1 MSPRQDRFAAWKA
14 KPGRP
19 ALVALLEATQ
29 GRVFAICRDV
39 LQHREDAE
47 EAVQEVLLKIVSG
60 IEEIGDA
67 DHFERWVGTVA
78 YRTAIDRKRSRK
90 RRKERDLAAAQ
101 VPSRANPSEGLHDA
115 IARLPE
121 DDRALIVER
130 YFERRTLD
138 EMATRRRLSDV
149 GVRKRIEKAH
159 GRLKRMLGTV
169 MGFGVMCMKA
179 KAAAVAVVLIP
190 LLGLSVGVVVASA
203 RRSAGPVTETRER
216 KPNPK
221 VQAWLAESK
230 HRPAPAPKT
239 PEAVVEQKAVPDRGR
254 IRAEFVTTLERLR
267 YVRRRSAECKEL
279 WPEASTEE
287 EGRALQREKVIL
299 DEESGVLYRSLM
311 ELAAQDPANIVEL
324 VTTARDL
331 PERLTLMGLIAPD
344 VNSEITSEAAPSGP
358 LLAGLLSL
366 AHGETEEKTYFAAFA
381 GQLRRANR
389 ELGQALMTLMADAD
403 FHVRKHAGESLMA
416 LADAGELKEF
426 LKGQIPALKQAALRQ
441 GEPLD
446 YLCVGSPLK
455 ILATIG
461 AEEADDFV
469 LHRFEAMESWND
481 HETIIAAY
489 IAAPRLVARH
499 EARLVMAIL
508 RGLEL
513 PASSGLYY
521 SLLQVAEHLSPEQ
534 RANISRVAELNAPP
548 PSPVNVPHLGAVRT
562 RERPVYRSMTGVSR
576 WTFDASPNITPVRR

>member
-47 EAVQEVLLKIVSG
+47 EAAQEVLLKIVSG

-90 RRKERDLAAAQ
+90 RRKERDFAAAQ

-138 EMATRRRLSDV
+138 EMATRRGLSDV

-230 HRPAPAPKT
+230 NRPAPAPKT
-239 PEAVVEQKAVPDRGR
+239 PEAVVERKAVPDRGR

-324 VTTARDL
+324 VTTARNL

-344 VNSEITSEAAPSGP
+344 VNSEITSETAPSGP
-358 LLAGLLSL
+358 LLSGLLSL
-366 AHGETEEKTYFAAFA
+366 ARGETEEKTYFAAFA

-389 ELGQALMTLMADAD
+389 DLGQALITLMADED
-403 FHVRKHAGESLMA
+403 FHVRKHAGQSLWA
-416 LADAGELKEF
+416 LANGGDLKEF
-426 LKGQIPALKQAALRQ
+426 LKEQIPALKQAALRQ
-441 GEPLD
+441 GEGLD
-446 YLCVGSPLK
+446 YLCVGNPLK
-455 ILATIG
+455 ILASIG
-461 AEEADDFV
+461 TEEADDFV
-469 LHRFEAMESWND
+469 LHRFESIESRND
-481 HETIIAAY
+481 YEAIAAAL
-489 IAAPRLVARH
+489 IAAPR
-499 EARLVMAIL
+499 I
-508 RGLEL
+508 
-513 PASSGLYY
+513 
-521 SLLQVAEHLSPEQ
+521 AEPT
-534 RANISRVAELNAPP
+534 RPGWP
-548 PSPVNVPHLGAVRT
+548 WPS
-562 RERPVYRSMTGVSR
+562 
-576 WTFDASPNITPVRR
+576 